1 MHLEKDLEG
10 DRDLTMAKKKHLGIL
25 RPLPKHGFKSVK
37 RMKEEE
43 A

>member
-25 RPLPKHGFKSVK
+25 RPFQNVDSKVLRG
-37 RMKEEE
+37 
-43 A
+43 